1 MLRITELAGAGA
13 ETTLHAEG
21 RIVSAWVGVLEEECS
36 RVLRETSRRLRLDV
50 GAVTFI
56 DARGVLALRRLTTAG
71 VVIVNAPA
79 FIDALLEGGG

>member
-1 MLRITELAGAGA
+1 MLRITELADTGA

-21 RIVSAWVGVLEEECS
+21 RIVSEWVGVLEEECS

-56 DARGVLALRRLTTAG
+56 DARGVRSLRRLTTAG
-71 VVIVNAPA
+71 VAIVNAPA
-79 FIDALLEGGG
+79 FIDALLGGGD